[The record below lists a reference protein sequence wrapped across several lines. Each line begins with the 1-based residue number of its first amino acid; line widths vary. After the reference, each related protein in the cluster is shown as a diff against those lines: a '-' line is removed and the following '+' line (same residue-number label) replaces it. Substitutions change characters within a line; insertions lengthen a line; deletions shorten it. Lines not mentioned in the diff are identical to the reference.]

1 MLLRL
6 DDQPDNV
13 LERLVLGVQGG
24 VDGVEPLDVERQ
36 GQELRHDA
44 VVGDQRAQA
53 RVHLVESL
61 DFVTIS
67 RLENDVVRDA
77 VVEEGARDP
86 EGEGQVARHT
96 LALPHHEAAQGLTLQ
111 HLQCHLPATDLEVI
125 VGNVDFELALCVSD
139 SDWVEL
145 DCGLGNLPSD
155 CSLGDITWG
164 CRVTEIIPGGCGGG
178 LSNSLA
184 GSLAWNSVFLS
195 PKPWHS

>member
-61 DFVTIS
+61 NPTICIS
-67 RLENDVVRDA
+67 KICIPFKVV
-77 VVEEGARDP
+77 
-86 EGEGQVARHT
+86 
-96 LALPHHEAAQGLTLQ
+96 
-111 HLQCHLPATDLEVI
+111 
-125 VGNVDFELALCVSD
+125 
-139 SDWVEL
+139 
-145 DCGLGNLPSD
+145 
-155 CSLGDITWG
+155 
-164 CRVTEIIPGGCGGG
+164 
-178 LSNSLA
+178 
-184 GSLAWNSVFLS
+184 
-195 PKPWHS
+195 